1 MADTTHADSI
11 RASMAF
17 LRDLKL
23 YEVEKPYH
31 LTLTKDR
38 EADSTLTN
46 IVHDVY
52 DNIEVTNI
60 RGCEDAFR
68 LDVHGFQL
76 LCHKSSLNTNDF
88 SFASAREKYSNEI
101 AGLLKSFLGAQ
112 EVRLMH
118 CMVRD
123 RSLPPAQE
131 HGQQGSSATRGRPIP
146 GVHIDASPEGGYCS
160 YSTPLAR

>member
-23 YEVEKPYH
+23 YEVEKPYR
-31 LTLTKDR
+31 LALTKDR

-60 RGCEDAFR
+60 RGREDVF
-68 LDVHGFQL
+68 
-76 LCHKSSLNTNDF
+76 
-88 SFASAREKYSNEI
+88 
-101 AGLLKSFLGAQ
+101 
-112 EVRLMH
+112 
-118 CMVRD
+118 
-123 RSLPPAQE
+123 
-131 HGQQGSSATRGRPIP
+131 
-146 GVHIDASPEGGYCS
+146 
-160 YSTPLAR
+160 